1 MNPQPWSHL
10 PNAAHI
16 DRILASV
23 KEHPEVWDAAWDAAR
38 YAARNAI
45 MDAARDA
52 ARYAARNAIMDA
64 ARDATRVAARD
75 AIIDAAGNSAWYAA
89 RHAARYAIMALI
101 AWDDCAHYLDLSS
114 AKLEIWAKLSEKP
127 ECLLLLPAVKAF
139 EKIDEMELTA

>member
-38 YAARNAI
+38 V
-45 MDAARDA
+45 A

>member
-1 MNPQPWSHL
+1 MKPQPWSHL

-23 KEHPEVWDAAWDAAR
+23 KEHPEVWDAAWDAV
-38 YAARNAI
+38 I
-45 MDAARDA
+45 D
-52 ARYAARNAIMDA
+52 
-64 ARDATRVAARD
+64 AARD
-75 AIIDAAGNSAWYAA
+75 AIIDAAGNAA
-89 RHAARYAIMALI
+89 RDAARDAIMALI
-101 AWDDCAHYLDLSS
+101 AWDDCAHYLAMSS

>member
-1 MNPQPWSHL
+1 MKPQPWSHL

-23 KEHPEVWDAAWDAAR
+23 KEHPEVWDAAWDAV
-38 YAARNAI
+38 I
-45 MDAARDA
+45 DAAWDA
-52 ARYAARNAIMDA
+52 VID
-64 ARDATRVAARD
+64 AARD
-75 AIIDAAGNSAWYAA
+75 AIIDAAGNAA
-89 RHAARYAIMALI
+89 RDAARDAIMALI
-101 AWDDCAHYLDLSS
+101 AWDDCAHYLAMSS

>member
-23 KEHPEVWDAAWDAAR
+23 KEHPEVWDAAWDAIIDAAWDAIID
-38 YAARNAI
+38 AARNAI

-52 ARYAARNAIMDA
+52 A
-64 ARDATRVAARD
+64 RVAARD

-127 ECLLLLPAVKAF
+127 ECILLLPAVKAF